1 MSATEQL
8 NHFLNLYGR
17 KIKVQLSLKE
27 GVCALFD
34 SQDQEVAIVEL
45 PQGSDSVLFH
55 CRIETLKGDPAPEA
69 LKTLL
74 ALNFEMNAMRGC
86 WLALDGEENLRLC
99 SQYPVATLDET
110 LFAQNLEGF
119 MLQAQQV
126 REFVMEVV
134 QTA

>member
-17 KIKVQLSLKE
+17 RIKAQLSLKE

-34 SQDQEVAIVEL
+34 RHQQEVAIIEL

-55 CRIETLKGDPAPEA
+55 CRIETLQGDAAPEV
-69 LKTLL
+69 LKMLL

-86 WLALDGEENLRLC
+86 WLALDAEESLRLC
-99 SQYPVATLDET
+99 SQLPVATLDEQ
-110 LFAQNLEGF
+110 LFAQSLEGF

-126 REFVMEVV
+126 REFIIEVV
-134 QTA
+134 QPA

>member
-17 KIKVQLSLKE
+17 RIKAPLSLKE

-34 SQDQEVAIVEL
+34 RHQQEVAIIEL

-55 CRIETLKGDPAPEA
+55 CRIETLQGDAAPER

-86 WLALDGEENLRLC
+86 WLALDAEESLRLC
-99 SQYPVATLDET
+99 SQLPVATLDER
-110 LFAQNLEGF
+110 LFAQSLEGF

-126 REFVMEVV
+126 REFIMELH
-134 QTA
+134 QPA

>member
-1 MSATEQL
+1 MSAIEQL

-27 GVCALFD
+27 GVCALYD
-34 SQDQEVAIVEL
+34 RHHQEVAIIEL

-55 CRIETLKGDPAPEA
+55 CRIETLPEDTAPGM

-86 WLALDGEENLRLC
+86 WLALDADQNLRLC
-99 SQYPVATLDET
+99 SQSPVASLNET
-110 LFAQNLEGF
+110 LFTQSLEGF

-126 REFVMEVV
+126 REFITEIV
-134 QTA
+134 QAA